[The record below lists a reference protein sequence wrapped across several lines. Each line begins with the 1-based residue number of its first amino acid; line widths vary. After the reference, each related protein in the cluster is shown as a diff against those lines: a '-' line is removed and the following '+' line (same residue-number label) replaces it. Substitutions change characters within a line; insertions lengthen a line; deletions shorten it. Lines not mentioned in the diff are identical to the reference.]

1 MPVVSSLVLVA
12 VPFCYCSEVD
22 LSEMDIGNLS
32 EKDGELL

>member
-12 VPFCYCSEVD
+12 VPLCYCSGVD